1 MSDQIEDRES
11 ISPIDPVNPP
21 EVPAETPAEIP
32 ARTEPSA
39 AEVVDE
45 SAGLPGEA
53 HEVVQLDPATIRS
66 AMWRHLITLQ
76 WSWNYE
82 RMQALG
88 YAYSMLP
95 VINKVY
101 KTKEERIAA
110 MKRHL
115 VFYNTNPQVG
125 SPPIFGATV
134 ALEAQKEAQVVDSLK
149 VGLMGPLAG
158 IGDTIQAILYRP
170 IIAVIAA
177 SLALSGSWFGPLIM
191 FLTGIGWTLLMI
203 PLFWFGYRRG
213 LGVAQDVAEGGIVAR
228 ITDIATVIGM
238 IVIGGFIP
246 SILGKVITPITYKS
260 TQTVQGKAA
269 TVTDAVQTTLD
280 KILPFMI
287 PVALVALA
295 YILLR
300 QFKLSPVWVL
310 IILAVIGFA
319 FGALGWLGIKVA

>member
-1 MSDQIEDRES
+1 MSEQIEDPQTTSQAGSLGEGRA
-11 ISPIDPVNPP
+11 IDAGDVS
-21 EVPAETPAEIP
+21 AEAIN
-32 ARTEPSA
+32 
-39 AEVVDE
+39 
-45 SAGLPGEA
+45 SAGVATAEA
-53 HEVVQLDPATIRS
+53 PAIVELDDATVKR

-95 VINKVY
+95 VINKIY
-101 KTKEERIAA
+101 KTREERIAA

-134 ALEAQKEAQVVDSLK
+134 ALEAQREAEVVDSLK

-170 IIAVIAA
+170 FVAVIAA
-177 SLALSGSWFGPLIM
+177 SLALSGNAGGALLM
-191 FLTGIGWTLLMI
+191 FLSGILWSALMI

-213 LGVAQDVAEGGIVAR
+213 LGLAKEVAEGGMVAR
-228 ITDIATVIGM
+228 VTDIATVVGM
-238 IVIGGFIP
+238 VVIGGFIP
-246 SILGKVITPITYKS
+246 SIIGKVITPLTYKG
-260 TQTVQGKAA
+260 TQTLNGQTH
-269 TVTDAVQTTLD
+269 TVVDAVQTTLD
-280 KILPFMI
+280 TILPYMI

-295 YILLR
+295 YVLLR
-300 QFKLSPVWVL
+300 RFKLSPVWVL
-310 IILAVIGFA
+310 IILAVIGFVL
-319 FGALGWLGIKVA
+319 GALSVLGIKTA

>member
-1 MSDQIEDRES
+1 MPNQFENNPATPVEGDLNEGRA
-11 ISPIDPVNPP
+11 IDTGDVNAEAIDAQSAVATAAP
-21 EVPAETPAEIP
+21 EVVE
-32 ARTEPSA
+32 
-39 AEVVDE
+39 
-45 SAGLPGEA
+45 
-53 HEVVQLDPATIRS
+53 LDQATVRG

-101 KTKEERIAA
+101 KTREERIAA

-115 VFYNTNPQVG
+115 QFYNTNPQVG

-134 ALEAQKEAQVVDSLK
+134 ALEAQREPEVVDSLK
-149 VGLMGPLAG
+149 IGLMGPLAG

-170 IIAVIAA
+170 FVAVIAA
-177 SLALSGSWFGPLIM
+177 SLAFSGNALGALLM
-191 FLTGIGWTLLMI
+191 FLSGIGWTLLMI

-213 LGVAQDVAEGGIVAR
+213 LGLAKDVAEGGMVTR
-228 ITDIATVIGM
+228 VTDIATVLGM
-238 IVIGGFIP
+238 VVIGGFIP
-246 SILGKVITPITYKS
+246 SIIGKVVTPLTYTG
-260 TQTVQGKAA
+260 TQTLNGQTH
-269 TVTDAVQTTLD
+269 TVVDAVQTTLD
-280 KILPFMI
+280 TILPYMI

-300 QFKLSPVWVL
+300 RFKLSPVWVL
-310 IILAVIGFA
+310 IVLAVLGFVL
-319 FGALGWLGIKVA
+319 GAVGVLGIKAA